1 MITIKKGQTIDF
13 RSPKVPAYIKETKE
27 TAGELA
33 RELSFPKEACAT
45 GEEKIGS
52 NAEPERQKKEG
63 KALRPSLSL
72 WNKIKK
78 GRNAI
83 HQEG

>member
-1 MITIKKGQTIDF
+1 VITIKKGQTIDF
-13 RSPKVPAYIKETKE
+13 RSPKVPAYIKKTKE

-33 RELSFPKEACAT
+33 KELSFSKEACAAS
-45 GEEKIGS
+45 EVRIKPS
-52 NAEPERQKKEG
+52 AEPERQKKER
-63 KALRPSLSL
+63 KALKPSLIL